1 MTLRCL
7 LHKWVEL
14 TSVLAFCRNP
24 FRPEITAPDKADAN
38 AAFSFLPSSL
48 PFTIPEFPMSP
59 SSRDDDRLQKL
70 EKEMTSVRRDVGHIK
85 ADLKHLFSLISE
97 GASAPGDSKGLSI
110 L

>member
-1 MTLRCL
+1 
-7 LHKWVEL
+7 
-14 TSVLAFCRNP
+14 
-24 FRPEITAPDKADAN
+24 
-38 AAFSFLPSSL
+38 
-48 PFTIPEFPMSP
+48 MSP

-85 ADLKHLFSLISE
+85 ADLKHLVSLISE